1 MSKVFSVLGIAL
13 AVALGVAGCGSTG
26 ETVGTAGGAV
36 AGGAIGSA
44 VTGGSTIGTVGGAV
58 AGGVIGHEAG
68 QAYQFDV
75 EFLAFDN
82 DGNIAYCPY
91 SWSRFARF
99 CLFFAS
105 RAP

>member
-44 VTGGSTIGTVGGAV
+44 ATGGSTVGTLGGA
-58 AGGVIGHEAG
+58 AIGGVVGHEVG
-68 QAYQFDV
+68 RDYDK
-75 EFLAFDN
+75 
-82 DGNIAYCPY
+82 
-91 SWSRFARF
+91 RHR
-99 CLFFAS
+99 
-105 RAP
+105 